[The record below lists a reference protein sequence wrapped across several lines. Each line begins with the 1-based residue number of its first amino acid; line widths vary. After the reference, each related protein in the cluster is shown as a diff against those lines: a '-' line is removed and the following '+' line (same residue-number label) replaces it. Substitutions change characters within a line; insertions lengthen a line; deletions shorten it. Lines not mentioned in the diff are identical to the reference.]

1 MFLGMEFNL
10 STLVVAALI
19 VAWAVWAIRRLRRN
33 GMCDCH
39 ADDPHGGCGCSG
51 GCGGCSG
58 CGAAANMVAN
68 IGKAADGAK
77 PKQ

>member
-1 MFLGMEFNL
+1 MFLGLEFNL

-39 ADDPHGGCGCSG
+39 ADDPQGGSCGCSG
-51 GCGGCSG
+51 GCGGCHG
-58 CGAAANMVAN
+58 CGAAANMVADMS
-68 IGKAADGAK
+68 KAAK
-77 PKQ
+77 R